1 MPAPARLTID
11 LGAVVSN
18 WQFLKSQATHGQC
31 AGVVKADGY
40 GLGADKVGPALYAA
54 GCRQFFVA
62 HLPEGI
68 ALRTA
73 LPQAEI
79 FVLNGLLPG
88 EVGPYRA
95 SRLIPV
101 LNDPGQVALWMK
113 EAQGAAAAIHVDTG
127 MNRLGLRVDEA
138 RTLFTEPSV
147 QAYPWRL
154 LMSHFACADEPGHPL
169 NQIQRDAF
177 FDIAKLL
184 PDVPTSLANSSGIFL
199 GTDYHG
205 DLLRPGVALYGVNP
219 VPGKPNPLKSTV
231 TLETSILQVRRVDP
245 GMSVGYGAAHKADRP
260 TRVAT
265 VAYGY
270 ADGYIRSGSGKGA
283 AYLSGHALPILG
295 RVSMDLLTLDAT
307 DLPEALVHPGAMV
320 ELFGPSRSVDDVAN
334 DAGTIGYE
342 ILTDLGR
349 RADRVYIG
357 AR

>member
-1 MPAPARLTID
+1 LPAPARLTVD
-11 LGAVVSN
+11 LAAIVAN
-18 WQFLKSQATHGQC
+18 WQFLKSKAAHGRC
-31 AGVVKADGY
+31 AGVVKADAY

-68 ALRTA
+68 ALRA
-73 LPQAEI
+73 SLPDAEI

-88 EVGPYRA
+88 EIGPYRA

-101 LNDPGQVALWMK
+101 LNDVGQVRTWMEK
-113 EAQGAAAAIHVDTG
+113 AEGAAAAIHVDTG

-138 RTLFTEPSV
+138 KTIFAEPEV

-154 LMSHFACADEPGHPL
+154 LMSHLACADEPGHPL
-169 NQIQRDAF
+169 NESQREAF
-177 FDIAKLL
+177 FALSKLL

-199 GTDYHG
+199 GPDYHG

-219 VPGKPNPLKSTV
+219 VPGLPNPLQPVVK
-231 TLETSILQVRRVDP
+231 LETAILQVRRVDP
-245 GMSVGYGAAHKADRP
+245 GMSVGYGAAHQATRP

-270 ADGYIRSGSGKGA
+270 ADGYLRSGSGKGA
-283 AYLSGHALPILG
+283 AYLAGHVLPLLG
-295 RVSMDLLTLDAT
+295 RVSMDLITLDAT
-307 DLPEALVHPGAMV
+307 DLPETLVHPGALV
-320 ELFGPSRSVDDVAN
+320 ELFGPSRSVDDVAG

-349 RADRVYIG
+349 RADRIYIG